1 MIGYI
6 ILTFITGGIFGMIGM
21 AMLAF
26 GPKTTLL
33 QENRILKERLKFLEK
48 QTQKQYQP
56 VKDPRPHVH
65 SLVN

>member
-1 MIGYI
+1 MIAYI

-21 AMLAF
+21 ALLAF
-26 GPKTTLL
+26 GPKTNLL

-48 QTQKQYQP
+48 QDQKQYQP

-65 SLVN
+65 TLVN

>member
-21 AMLAF
+21 AILAF
-26 GPKTTLL
+26 GPKTNLL
-33 QENRILKERLKFLEK
+33 QENRILKERLQFLEK
-48 QTQKQYQP
+48 QTQKQYHP